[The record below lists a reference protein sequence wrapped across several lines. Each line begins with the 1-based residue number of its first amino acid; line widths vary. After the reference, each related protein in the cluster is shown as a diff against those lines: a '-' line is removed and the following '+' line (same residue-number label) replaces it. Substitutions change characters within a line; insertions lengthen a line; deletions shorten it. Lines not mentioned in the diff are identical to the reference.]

1 MIEYK
6 IKNKIYMHEDMFY
19 AALKMK
25 LTASEWKVLF
35 RLCQKR
41 PWEKT
46 KIKRKTCTIYT
57 NDAFI
62 FPYHEAKAIGIKHTT
77 FFKALQRLIIEF
89 GFLDLFHQGGWY
101 QKHEKIKDYNLY
113 KFSDRW
119 KQWGTP
125 EYIRGDKQKVLQS
138 EFYVRK
144 NMERKLKASSRSRTQ
159 HVHVSEHDRPK
170 SVKHRVHTSE
180 HVKEVQAWD
189 KALNPLL

>member
-1 MIEYK
+1 MIEYR

-19 AALKMK
+19 AALKMN
-25 LTASEWKVLF
+25 LTASEWKILF

-41 PWEKT
+41 PWKKT

-77 FFKALQRLIIEF
+77 FFKALQRLIIDF

-113 KFSDRW
+113 KFSERY
-119 KQWGTP
+119 KKWGTP
-125 EYIRGDKQKVLQS
+125 EYIKGEKKKVLQP

-144 NMERKLKASSRSRTQ
+144 NMERKVKASSRSRTH

-170 SVKHRVHTSE
+170 SVKHRVHVSE

-189 KALNPLL
+189 KVLNPLL

>member
-1 MIEYK
+1 MDY
-6 IKNKIYMHEDMFY
+6 DMYY

-25 LTASEWKVLF
+25 LTASDWKVLL
-35 RLCQKR
+35 RCLQKR
-41 PWEKT
+41 KWEWT
-46 KIKRKTCTIYT
+46 KLNRKKRAIYT
-57 NDAFI
+57 NDGFV
-62 FPYHEAKAIGIKHTT
+62 FPYHEAEALGIKHTT
-77 FFKALQRLIIEF
+77 FFKSIQRLIIDF

-101 QKHEKIKDYNLY
+101 QKHEKIKDYNIY

-125 EYIRGDKQKVLQS
+125 EYIKGEKKKVLQS

-144 NMERKLKASSRSRTQ
+144 NMERKTKASSRSRTQ
-159 HVHVSEHDRPK
+159 HVHVSERGRPK